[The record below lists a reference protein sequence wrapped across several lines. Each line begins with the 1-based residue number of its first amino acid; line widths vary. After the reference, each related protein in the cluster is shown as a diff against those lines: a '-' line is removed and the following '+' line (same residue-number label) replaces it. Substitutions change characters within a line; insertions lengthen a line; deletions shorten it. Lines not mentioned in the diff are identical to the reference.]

1 MANVL
6 VLGAGGRIARLVVDG
21 LGRRDGVSQTLFVR
35 TPSKIRD
42 VPFGATVVKGD
53 ALDAEALTE
62 AARGQDVVYANLT
75 GGDID
80 AQAENIV
87 NALAAAGV
95 DRLIFVASLGIL
107 DEVPGA
113 FGEWNSATIGEVLE
127 PFRRASD
134 TIEASGLDYTVVRPA
149 WLDDSDEVSY
159 EVTHKGESF
168 RGTVVS
174 RKSVADVIEKVIVDP
189 SLYSRDNIGVN
200 KPGTDGDKPYFM

>member
-42 VPFGATVVKGD
+42 VPSGATVVKGD

-80 AQAENIV
+80 VQAENIV

-159 EVTHKGESF
+159 EVTHKGEPF

-200 KPGTDGDKPYFM
+200 KPGTDGDQPYFM